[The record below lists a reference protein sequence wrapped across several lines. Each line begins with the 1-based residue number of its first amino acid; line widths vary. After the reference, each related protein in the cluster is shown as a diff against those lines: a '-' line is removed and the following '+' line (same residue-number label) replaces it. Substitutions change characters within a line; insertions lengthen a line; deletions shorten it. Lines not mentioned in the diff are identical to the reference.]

1 MIFQKF
7 RIIHVKFLDNVST
20 CSSENFCRKEILT
33 HQVVIA
39 QLHLRVEDATDVTIS
54 QCLEKYD
61 FTQDLLW
68 VDVDLT
74 DLCNLCGHIFHFYLV
89 IHFYLDVHR
98 LIICHVVV

>member
-7 RIIHVKFLDNVST
+7 RIIHVKFLDNVSA
-20 CSSENFCRKEILT
+20 CPRENFCREKILT

-39 QLHLRVEDATDVTIS
+39 QFHFWVEDATDVTIS
-54 QCLEKYD
+54 QCLEKDY

-74 DLCNLCGHIFHFYLV
+74 DLCDLGSHILHFYLV

-98 LIICHVVV
+98 LVICHVVI